1 MILPAGSKGRISA
14 LVLTLIALAAVVAAI
29 AVPAYLLHQ
38 RYDGVIAT
46 AEDKIERYR
55 KLAANRS
62 EQQKAIDVIK
72 SREGNRFF
80 LRNTAPNLAGAEL
93 TDLVRPLIETNGA
106 RLTSI
111 QPATVKEEAGFRLY
125 SLNVGFNATPANL
138 QKTLYALETALPYL
152 FFESV
157 TLRATVPRGFKP
169 QPNQEPEVTAQIEV
183 QAYGMKEAPRGSAR
197 PGVTPAPSATT
208 QPAGVKS

>member
-1 MILPAGSKGRISA
+1 MIFPTGNKGRGA
-14 LVLTLIALAAVVAAI
+14 AVGLLVAAVVVVLAAF

-38 RYDGVIAT
+38 RYDAIIS
-46 AEDKIERYR
+46 DKQSLIDRYQR
-55 KLAANRS
+55 ASANRV

-72 SREGNRFF
+72 ARESSRFY

-111 QPATVKEEAGFRLY
+111 QPATVKDEAGFRLY
-125 SLNVGFNATPANL
+125 SINIGFNATPANL

-152 FFESV
+152 FFENVRLS
-157 TLRATVPRGFKP
+157 ATVPRGFKP
-169 QPNQEPEVTAQIEV
+169 APNQEPEVAAQIEV
-183 QAYGMKEAPRGSAR
+183 QAYGFKDVARAPRPAG
-197 PGVTPAPSATT
+197 TAPSTT
-208 QPAGVKS
+208 AQPGGLKS